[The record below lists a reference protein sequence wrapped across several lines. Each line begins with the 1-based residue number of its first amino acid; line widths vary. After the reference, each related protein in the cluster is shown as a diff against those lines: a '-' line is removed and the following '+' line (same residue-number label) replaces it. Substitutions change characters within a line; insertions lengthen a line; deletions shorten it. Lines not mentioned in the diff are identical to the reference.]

1 MGEAPFRLNADP
13 AAWAIAAMLV
23 AAWALFTLWM
33 LRKRAPVPVGA
44 ARNLVVHASQTGQA
58 TDIAEQTQLRIEAS
72 GEPCALVE
80 ANQLTP
86 AMIAQ
91 ADRLFF
97 VASTTGEGEAP
108 DNARRFA
115 DRLLAED
122 ADLATKQVA
131 VLALGDRRYPA
142 FCGFGRSIDAWAR
155 RSGADMLFTLVE
167 VDDLARA
174 DLAAW
179 DARLTGA
186 GYPRRTGPAPETAQR
201 WRVASRERVAEPVR
215 NPQGG
220 LCSDGLY
227 RIALRPPEGPPP
239 LWEVGDLFELRT
251 PGGHVRD
258 YSIASLP
265 DARPEACEIVLF
277 VRRVVDKGV
286 VGHGSGH
293 LTDAEAG
300 ATTVMG
306 RIRTH
311 RSFHPPTGAGPLLA
325 IGAGSGWAGLRPHLL
340 LAMGRGQRCALI
352 FGERAGEEHGPLLAE
367 MRQWQVDRRLER
379 LGFALSQ
386 GGGNGPYVQHVIA
399 RWGDDIRA
407 FLGGEGR
414 ILLCGH
420 MAMGE
425 QCLTA
430 LSGLLGRDWIDSALE
445 DGRLRRDFY

>member
-1 MGEAPFRLNADP
+1 MNTDP
-13 AAWAIAAMLV
+13 AAWAAAALLLG
-23 AAWALFTLWM
+23 AWLLFTAWM
-33 LRKRAPVPVGA
+33 LRKRPQTPADA
-44 ARNLVVHASQTGQA
+44 ARTLVVHASQTGQA
-58 TDIAEQTQLRIEAS
+58 TDIAEQTQIRIEAS
-72 GEPCALVE
+72 GEPCALIE

-91 ADRLFF
+91 AEQLFF

-115 DRLLAED
+115 DKVLAEN
-122 ADLATKQVA
+122 ADLAAKQVA

-142 FCGFGRSIDAWAR
+142 FCGFGRSIDRWAR
-155 RSGADMLFTLVE
+155 RGGADMLFPLVE

-186 GYPRRTGPAPETAQR
+186 GYPQRTDPPADTALL
-201 WRVASRERVAEPVR
+201 WRVTALDRMAEPVR

-239 LWEVGDLFELRT
+239 PWEIGDLFELRT
-251 PGGHVRD
+251 PDGHVRD

-265 DARPEACEIVLF
+265 DARPEACEVVLF
-277 VRRVVDKGV
+277 VRRVVDGGV

-300 ATTVMG
+300 ATSVMG

-311 RSFHPPTGAGPLLA
+311 RSFHPPTGDGPLLA

-352 FGERAGEEHGPLLAE
+352 FGERATEEHGPLLAE
-367 MRQWQVDRRLER
+367 MRRWQVDGRLER

-386 GGGNGPYVQHVIA
+386 GGGNGPYVQHVVA
-399 RWGDDIRA
+399 QWGDDIRA
-407 FLGGEGR
+407 FLGGDGR

-420 MAMGE
+420 MAMGD
-425 QCLTA
+425 QCLNR
-430 LSGLLGRDWIDSALE
+430 LSGLLGQDWIDSALE